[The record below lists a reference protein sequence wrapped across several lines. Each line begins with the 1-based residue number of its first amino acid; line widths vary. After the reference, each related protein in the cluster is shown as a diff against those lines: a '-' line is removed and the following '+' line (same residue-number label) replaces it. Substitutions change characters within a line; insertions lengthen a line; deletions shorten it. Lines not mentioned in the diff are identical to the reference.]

1 MTLWFAGSIC
11 SLLAHCIGTG
21 SILVLPLGY
30 GFLSLMGGEEWDK
43 GEEEGKSK
51 EGMVRSKE
59 VMGERDR
66 MGEKGTKRKG
76 EIIQR
81 ESAWGR
87 SKETVGGKKAERGKQ
102 WEMLLFAT
110 IPIPLL
116 LAVLGHWWAG
126 GEGWCSLSWMPV
138 TALPCCC
145 SSCCKQA
152 QSLPELHN

>member
-1 MTLWFAGSIC
+1 MICSIC

-30 GFLSLMGGEEWDK
+30 GFLSLMGGGSGIRGKKRERAKKGWWD
-43 GEEEGKSK
+43 
-51 EGMVRSKE
+51 RRQ

-66 MGEKGTKRKG
+66 MGEKEEQKEK

-87 SKETVGGKKAERGKQ
+87 SKETVWGGKKAERGKQ
-102 WEMLLFAT
+102 WETLLFAT

-116 LAVLGHWWAG
+116 LAVMGHWWAG
-126 GEGWCSLSWMPV
+126 GQGWCSLSWVPV

-145 SSCCKQA
+145 LSCCKQA